1 MKTHVPLTQ
10 VQFAVEQADIS
21 PQVHFEAE
29 QKAKEAYVMTL
40 LRHGE
45 ISSGRAAHL
54 LGISRLEA
62 IERMSDYGISVFDDS
77 MTLEELQDEVAQT
90 NRLIEQHSA

>member
-1 MKTHVPLTQ
+1 MEAHAPLIQ
-10 VQFAVEQADIS
+10 IQLEVELADIA
-21 PQVHFEAE
+21 PQIRSEAA

-45 ISSGRAAHL
+45 VSSGRAAHL
-54 LGISRLEA
+54 LGISRLEV
-62 IERMSDYGISVFDDS
+62 IERMNDYDISVFDDS

-90 NRLIEQHSA
+90 NQLIGQRPT

>member
-1 MKTHVPLTQ
+1 MKTHAPLTQ
-10 VQFAVEQADIS
+10 VQFAVEQTDIS
-21 PQVHFEAE
+21 PQVRVEAE

-54 LGISRLEA
+54 LGISRLET

-77 MTLEELQDEVAQT
+77 TTLEELQDEVAQT
-90 NRLIEQHSA
+90 NRLIEQNSA

>member
-1 MKTHVPLTQ
+1 METHVSLTQ
-10 VQFAVEQADIS
+10 VQFVVEQSDIS
-21 PQVHFEAE
+21 PQVRFEAE

-62 IERMSDYGISVFDDS
+62 IERMGDYRISVFDDS
-77 MTLEELQDEVAQT
+77 MTLEELQDEVMQT

>member
-21 PQVHFEAE
+21 PQVRVEAE

-77 MTLEELQDEVAQT
+77 MTLEELQDEVMQT
-90 NRLIEQHSA
+90 NQLIEQHSA

>member
-1 MKTHVPLTQ
+1 MEAHTPLIQ
-10 VQFAVEQADIS
+10 VQFEVEIADIA
-21 PQVHFEAE
+21 PQIRSEAA

-62 IERMSDYGISVFDDS
+62 IERMNNYGISVFDDS
-77 MTLEELQDEVAQT
+77 MTLEELQEEVEQT
-90 NRLIEQHSA
+90 DRLIGQHPT